1 MLAHTE
7 PSPSVAPRQ
16 SHRRTL
22 SRFVFGRRDPT
33 ARLSP
38 SDLWRATLTP
48 EGPGTVHIRWI
59 DDQYSAE
66 AWGPGADWLLRQAP
80 AMLGRDD
87 PGHQF
92 VDAHPVI
99 MAAQRNHP
107 PVLFGAS
114 GTAYHDLLPIIIGQR
129 ITGGEALHQWAR
141 LVRKLGER
149 APGPHPDLLLPPRP
163 EVLASQPAWWFHP
176 LGIEAKR
183 AEVLRVAGR
192 YGEQMAAWSAE
203 GAADCARRLAM
214 LPGIGEWT
222 VGSVIALAH
231 GCPDSVAVGDY
242 HVKNIVSWALA
253 GEPRGTDERMLELL
267 QPYVGQ
273 RNRVVELLAREGIA
287 APKFGPRQR
296 ILPMSK
302 W

>member
-1 MLAHTE
+1 MVVRTDS
-7 PSPSVAPRQ
+7 SPAVVPRQ

-33 ARLSP
+33 ASLSP
-38 SDLWRATLTP
+38 SDFWRATLTP
-48 EGPGTVHIRWI
+48 HGPGTVHVWWNSE
-59 DDQYSAE
+59 QYWSQ
-66 AWGPGADWLLRQAP
+66 AWGPGAEWLLAQVP
-80 AMLGRDD
+80 AMLGEHD
-87 PGHQF
+87 PGHHF

-107 PVLFGAS
+107 PVVFGAS

-129 ITGGEALHQWAR
+129 ITGGEALAQWSR
-141 LVRKLGER
+141 LVRMLGER
-149 APGPHPDLLLPPRP
+149 APGPHPALRLPPQP
-163 EVLASQPAWWFHP
+163 AVLASQPAWWFHP

-183 AEVLRVAGR
+183 AEALRVAGR
-192 YGEQMAAWSAE
+192 YGEHMAAWSAE
-203 GAADCARRLAM
+203 GAITCANRLAM

-231 GCPDSVAVGDY
+231 GCPDSVAVGDF
-242 HVKNIVSWALA
+242 HIKNTVTWALA

-273 RNRVVELLAREGIA
+273 RNRVVELLAREGIS